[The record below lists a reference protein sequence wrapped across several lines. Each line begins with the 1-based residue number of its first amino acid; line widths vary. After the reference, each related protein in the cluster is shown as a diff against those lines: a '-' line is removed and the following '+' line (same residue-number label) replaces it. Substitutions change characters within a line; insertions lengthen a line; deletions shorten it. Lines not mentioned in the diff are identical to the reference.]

1 MLMLKS
7 VSSKEFDLP
16 KQLQV
21 LWRRE
26 IQSVCVCAS
35 VALLMRRYASGRVRY
50 VGLCTGSTCVPRHA
64 QYGALF
70 QFLKVLKCSQ
80 GTLTPTIWCDMCNRI
95 SKLSMKLGPV
105 KLLRLGQFEWFALGR
120 CSAPCKAPGFAIES
134 FFEFTALR
142 LSQNS
147 CPLSVSI

>member
-95 SKLSMKLGPV
+95 SKVSMKLGPV
-105 KLLRLGQFEWFALGR
+105 KLLRLNGSH
-120 CSAPCKAPGFAIES
+120 SAVAARLAKLQ
-134 FFEFTALR
+134 ALR
-142 LSQNS
+142 LNRF
-147 CPLSVSI
+147 LSLLHCAFRKIQVH